1 MSKNF
6 SVVPKKN
13 APLKYNS
20 EFCDEKMTFEE
31 CELAIL
37 RHAVDE
43 SEKVQ
48 GQKIANSDDIKKMI
62 QILETFLIEKR
73 TICYG
78 GTAINNILPKFAQF
92 YNKDIE
98 IPDYDFFSAD
108 ALAHAKELADIY
120 HAAGYLEVEAKS
132 GVHTGTYKVFVNF
145 IPIADITYLHPDI
158 FNELH
163 KEAISV
169 AGIKYAPPNFL
180 RMSMYLELSRP
191 AGDVSRWE
199 KVFKRLAL
207 LNRYHPMSTIK
218 KCNPIEFKKKLKSNS
233 SRSEDLYYT
242 VRDSLIEQGA
252 VFFGGYATSLYSKHM
267 TKDKQQLFK
276 KVPDFDVLTED
287 PERFSLIVREKL
299 AEKGFTNIREVKHEE
314 IGEIIPERIEIIV
327 GKDSVAMLY
336 YPIGCHNYNTIQ
348 KGNNEIKIATIDTML
363 SFYLAFIYTKEY
375 SSIRDRIM
383 CMAQF
388 LFDIEKKNRLEQ
400 NGLLKRFSLTCVGKQ
415 PTLENIRAIKAEKFK
430 ELSKMRNSEEYQM
443 WFLRYNP
450 RDIKENNKKEKDK
463 TNIES
468 AIDESVKKQPTK
480 KRKQPKKK
488 PQSKTQRRRQQPKP
502 RRDMNRFGEG
512 FLY

>member
-13 APLKYNS
+13 VPLKYKS

-43 SEKVQ
+43 SEKIQ

-120 HAAGYLEVEAKS
+120 YAAGYAEVEAKS
-132 GVHTGTYKVFVNF
+132 GVHHGTYKVFVNF
-145 IPIADITYLHPDI
+145 IPIADITYIQPDI
-158 FNELH
+158 FNELY
-163 KEAISV
+163 KEAITV

-199 KVFKRLAL
+199 KVFKRLVL

-218 KCNPIEFKKKLKSNS
+218 KCNPIEFKKTLKSNS
-233 SRSEDLYYT
+233 SRSEELYYT
-242 VRDSLIEQGA
+242 VRDSFIEQGA
-252 VFFGGYATSLYSKHM
+252 VFFGGYATSLYSKYM
-267 TKDKQQLFK
+267 TKEKQQLFK
-276 KVPDFDVLTED
+276 KVPNFDVLAEE

-299 AEKGFTNIREVKHEE
+299 AEKGFTDVREVKHEE
-314 IGEIIPERIEIIV
+314 IGEIIPERIEIMV
-327 GKDSVAMLY
+327 GKDSIAMIY

-348 KGNNEIKIATIDTML
+348 SGQQEIKIATMDTML
-363 SFYLAFIYTKEY
+363 SFYLAFIYAKEY
-375 SSIRDRIM
+375 SGFRDRIM

-388 LFDIEKKNRLEQ
+388 LFDIEKRNRLEQ
-400 NGLLKRFSLTCVGKQ
+400 KGILKRFSLTCIGKQ
-415 PTLENIRAIKAEKFK
+415 PTLENIRAMKADKFK
-430 ELSKMRNSEEYQM
+430 ELANNRNSEEYQM

-450 RDIKENNKKEKDK
+450 RDIKGSKTEVVKSSSTKTQKRRGEKEKEK
-463 TNIES
+463 EKGK
-468 AIDESVKKQPTK
+468 E
-480 KRKQPKKK
+480 KRKEKGK
-488 PQSKTQRRRQQPKP
+488 PSKTKRNKPRGQPKP
-502 RRDMNRFGEG
+502 YRIGEG

>member
-1 MSKNF
+1 
-6 SVVPKKN
+6 
-13 APLKYNS
+13 
-20 EFCDEKMTFEE
+20 MTFEE

-62 QILETFLIEKR
+62 QILETFLIEKL

-120 HAAGYLEVEAKS
+120 YAAGYVEVEAKS
-132 GVHTGTYKVFVNF
+132 GVHNGTYKVFVNF

-163 KEAISV
+163 KEAITV

-199 KVFKRLAL
+199 KVFKRLVL

-218 KCNPIEFKKKLKSNS
+218 KCNPIEFKKTLKSNS
-233 SRSEDLYYT
+233 SRSEELYFT

-252 VFFGGYATSLYSKHM
+252 VFFGGYATSLYTKYM

-299 AEKGFTNIREVKHEE
+299 AEKGFTDIKEVKHEE
-314 IGEIIPERIEIIV
+314 IGEIIPERIEIMV

-348 KGNNEIKIATIDTML
+348 SGQQEIKIATIDTML

-375 SSIRDRIM
+375 SVFRQRIM

-400 NGLLKRFSLTCVGKQ
+400 KGILKRFSLTCVGKQ
-415 PTLENIRAIKAEKFK
+415 PTLENIRAMKAEKFK
-430 ELSKMRNSEEYQM
+430 ELANNKNSEEYQM

-450 RDIKENNKKEKDK
+450 RDIKGDK
-463 TNIES
+463 TSSLVKSIPDKQQS
-468 AIDESVKKQPTK
+468 VVKKQPTTK
-480 KRKQPKKK
+480 KQKRKQK
-488 PQSKTQRRRQQPKP
+488 PSSKTKRRKP
-502 RRDMNRFGEG
+502 NDRIGEG